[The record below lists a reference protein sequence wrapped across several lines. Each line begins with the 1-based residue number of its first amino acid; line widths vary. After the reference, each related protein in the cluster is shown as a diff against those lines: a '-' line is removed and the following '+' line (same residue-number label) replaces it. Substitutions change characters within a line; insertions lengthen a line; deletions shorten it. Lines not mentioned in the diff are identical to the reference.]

1 MRDTDLLQL
10 ALEVL
15 PPRLVVS
22 SLFGFSIPP
31 LSEAFKHLPGVFL
44 GSGIVAL
51 AGCLSKK
58 KNSLLQL
65 ISWFSPLTTGVR
77 VK

>member
-15 PPRLVVS
+15 PPWLVVS
-22 SLFGFSIPP
+22 SLFGRAGGLDVVRGIDDSAVSIPP
-31 LSEAFKHLPGVFL
+31 LSEAFKHLPGVFT

-51 AGCLSKK
+51 EPEI
-58 KNSLLQL
+58 L
-65 ISWFSPLTTGVR
+65 IA
-77 VK
+77 